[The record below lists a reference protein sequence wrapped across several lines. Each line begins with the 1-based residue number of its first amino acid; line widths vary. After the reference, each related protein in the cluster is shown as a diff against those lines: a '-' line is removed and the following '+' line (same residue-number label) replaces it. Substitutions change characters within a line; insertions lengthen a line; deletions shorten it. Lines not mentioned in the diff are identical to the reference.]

1 MLTGNE
7 LYVVMKLV
15 SGENVMAV
23 LKSEDEDFIEVESPM
38 CIRTIPVIETGR
50 EHITASPLCQ
60 FAEDSS
66 SYILDKKNLMFV
78 KKMHH
83 LFIPH
88 YQKIVAD
95 HEEVG
100 LNIEPR
106 ARRNQRPAEE
116 KRHKEEEEFLFVVE
130 GNDTIN

>member
-23 LKSEDEDFIEVESPM
+23 LTKEDDEFIEVESPM
-38 CIRTIPVIETGR
+38 CIRTIPVLETGR

-66 SYILDKKNLMFV
+66 SYVLDKKNLMFV

-88 YQKIVAD
+88 YRKIVTD

-106 ARRNQRPAEE
+106 IRKNNKVMEESRPAEE
-116 KRHKEEEEFLFVVE
+116 DFLFVIE

>member
-15 SGENVMAV
+15 SGENVLAV
-23 LKSEDEDFIEVESPM
+23 LKNEDDEFIEVESPM
-38 CIRTIPVIETGR
+38 CIRTIPVLETGR

-66 SYILDKKNLMFV
+66 SFILDKKNLMFV

-95 HEEVG
+95 HKEVG
-100 LNIEPR
+100 INIRSE
-106 ARRNQRPAEE
+106 RRRSKQPVEE
-116 KRHKEEEEFLFVVE
+116 KSVENDFVFVIE

>member
-15 SGENVMAV
+15 SGENVLAV
-23 LKSEDEDFIEVESPM
+23 LKKEDDDFIEVQSPM
-38 CIRTIPVIETGR
+38 CIRTIPVLETGR

-60 FAEDSS
+60 FSEDS
-66 SYILDKKNLMFV
+66 SYILDKRNLMFV

-106 ARRNQRPAEE
+106 IRKGQKPLEE
-116 KRHKEEEEFLFVVE
+116 KRQKEEEEFLFVVE

>member
-60 FAEDSS
+60 FSEDST
-66 SYILDKKNLMFV
+66 SYVLDKKNLMFV

-106 ARRNQRPAEE
+106 IRKNNKVMEESRPAEE
-116 KRHKEEEEFLFVVE
+116 DFLFVIE
-130 GNDTIN
+130 GNNTIN

>member
-15 SGENVMAV
+15 SGENVLAV
-23 LKSEDEDFIEVESPM
+23 LKSEDENYVEVESPM
-38 CIRTIPVIETGR
+38 CIRTIPVLETGR

-88 YQKIVAD
+88 YLRIVAD
-95 HEEVG
+95 HAEVG
-100 LNIEPR
+100 LNIHPR
-106 ARRNQRPAEE
+106 ERKAKRSEE
-116 KRHKEEEEFLFVVE
+116 RQSSPEDFLFVIE

>member
-1 MLTGNE
+1 
-7 LYVVMKLV
+7 
-15 SGENVMAV
+15 
-23 LKSEDEDFIEVESPM
+23 
-38 CIRTIPVIETGR
+38 
-50 EHITASPLCQ
+50 
-60 FAEDSS
+60 
-66 SYILDKKNLMFV
+66 MFV

-106 ARRNQRPAEE
+106 MRKNNKVMEEKRPAEE
-116 KRHKEEEEFLFVVE
+116 DFLFVIE

>member
-7 LYVVMKLV
+7 LYVVIKLV

-23 LKSEDEDFIEVESPM
+23 LKKEDEDFIEVESPM
-38 CIRTIPVIETGR
+38 CIRTIPVLETGR

-60 FAEDSS
+60 FAADG

-95 HEEVG
+95 HEDVG

-106 ARRNQRPAEE
+106 IRKGKKPLEE
-116 KRHKEEEEFLFVVE
+116 KRQEREEEFLFVVE

>member
-15 SGENVMAV
+15 SGENVLAV
-23 LKSEDEDFIEVESPM
+23 LKSEDENFVEVESPM

-60 FAEDSS
+60 FAENNS
-66 SYILDKKNLMFV
+66 SYVLDKRNLMFV

-95 HEEVG
+95 HEEVDF
-100 LNIEPR
+100 NIEPR
-106 ARRNQRPAEE
+106 MRKNNKVMEEKRPAEE
-116 KRHKEEEEFLFVVE
+116 DFLFVIE

>member
-23 LKSEDEDFIEVESPM
+23 LTKEDDEFIEVESPM
-38 CIRTIPVIETGR
+38 CIRTIPVLETGR

-60 FAEDSS
+60 FAEKTP
-66 SYILDKKNLMFV
+66 YILDKKNLMFV

-88 YQKIVAD
+88 YQRIVAD
-95 HEEVG
+95 HEDLG

-106 ARRNQRPAEE
+106 IRKNKKVMEE
-116 KRHKEEEEFLFVVE
+116 KPEEEEFVFVIE
-130 GNDTIN
+130 GNETIN

>member
-7 LYVVMKLV
+7 LYIVIKLV

-38 CIRTIPVIETGR
+38 CIRTIPVLETGR

-66 SYILDKKNLMFV
+66 SYVLDKKNLMFV

-88 YQKIVAD
+88 YRKIVAD

-106 ARRNQRPAEE
+106 IRKNNKVMEESRPAEE
-116 KRHKEEEEFLFVVE
+116 DFLFVIE

>member
-23 LKSEDEDFIEVESPM
+23 LKKEDEDFIEVESPM
-38 CIRTIPVIETGR
+38 CIRTIPVLETGR

-60 FAEDSS
+60 FAADSS
-66 SYILDKKNLMFV
+66 SYILDKKNLMFI

-88 YQKIVAD
+88 YLRIVAD

-100 LNIEPR
+100 LNIQPR
-106 ARRNQRPAEE
+106 PRKEKKSVEE
-116 KRHKEEEEFLFVVE
+116 KEADDFLFVIE